1 MDVISINLQLANG
14 RQSTGQMRESANA
27 LEGLGLNDYL
37 TGRNHQKQ
45 CSQQAEKACAPWI
58 G

>member
-14 RQSTGQMRESANA
+14 RQSTGQMRESANT

-45 CSQQAEKACAPWI
+45 CSQ
-58 G
+58 